1 MKDNENLHHRLGSSS
16 SSCNDRSSSST
27 ESTVLHKRNKEK
39 GLTRKL
45 IKPSSRSRSRKKG
58 KPAHYTYHRSQLTL
72 LERLLLSSWEKWKRH
87 RRFPY
92 KLFLH
97 VSLLTLTLLQIGLY
111 DAANSAY
118 IRTSLDNW

>member
-1 MKDNENLHHRLGSSS
+1 MKDYENLHHRLGSSS

-27 ESTVLHKRNKEK
+27 ESTVLHKKNKEK

-45 IKPSSRSRSRKKG
+45 IKPSSRSRSRKG
-58 KPAHYTYHRSQLTL
+58 KPAHYSYRRSQLTL

-111 DAANSAY
+111 DAANTAY